1 MNSNNKSELTTQLL
15 NQSTRSILTYI
26 VLYVSFIFP
35 VSIHAMEYDYKG
47 QLSGWAIVAQS
58 QEMWKNSIG
67 LQYIPEASL
76 NQPLSSDSFIDAEV
90 SLNGFLT
97 YDDSDVSDNSDVEM
111 YRLWLRFSSSQ
122 FEVRAGLQKITFGPA
137 MLLRSLMWF
146 DRIDPRDPLQLTEG
160 VYGLLGRY
168 YFLNNA
174 NVWLWG
180 LYGNDETKGWE
191 VIPSAKDKL
200 EYGGRLQL
208 PLLRGEIAASY
219 HHRVANLRNQLPSS
233 PQSIEIP
240 EDRFGLDGKW
250 DIGIGMWFEG
260 TLTRK
265 ELEISPLRY
274 QRLITIGM
282 DYTFDF
288 GNGLNFIGEHFTI
301 ESSEKAFGSGDGIS
315 FSAVYFSYPIGLLDN
330 LTVMINYDWE
340 NHDWYRYAN
349 WQRRYDNW
357 SIYFI
362 GFWNP
367 DEFRIQQS
375 QRERSLFA
383 GQGLQLMVVF
393 NH

>member
-1 MNSNNKSELTTQLL
+1 
-15 NQSTRSILTYI
+15 
-26 VLYVSFIFP
+26 
-35 VSIHAMEYDYKG
+35 VSIHAVEYDFKG

-58 QEMWKNSIG
+58 QEMWNHNIG
-67 LQYIPEASL
+67 LRYIPEASL
-76 NQPLSSDSFIDAEV
+76 NQSLTSDSFIDAEV

-97 YDDSDVSDNSDVEM
+97 YDDSDVSDNSDIEM
-111 YRLWLRFSSSQ
+111 YRLWLRYSSSQ

-137 MLLRSLMWF
+137 MLLRPLMWF

-208 PLLRGEIAASY
+208 PLLSGEIAASY
-219 HHRVANLRNQLPSS
+219 HHRVANLQNQLLSS
-233 PQSIEIP
+233 PQSVEIP

-250 DIGIGMWFEG
+250 DIGIGVWFEG
-260 TLTRK
+260 TLTHK
-265 ELEISPLRY
+265 ELEISPLGY

-288 GNGLNFIGEHFTI
+288 GNGLNFIGEYLTI

-315 FSAVYFSYPIGLLDN
+315 FSAVYSSYPIGLLDN

>member
-1 MNSNNKSELTTQLL
+1 MRHINNKQCRL
-15 NQSTRSILTYI
+15 LTYTI
-26 VLYVSFIFP
+26 VYASFILSGS
-35 VSIHAMEYDYKG
+35 VYAMEYNLKG

-58 QEMWKNSIG
+58 QGMWNNNLG
-67 LQYIPEASL
+67 LRYIPEVSL
-76 NQPLSSDSFIDAEV
+76 NQSLKSDSFLDAVV
-90 SLNGFLT
+90 SLNGFLSN
-97 YDDSDVSDNSDVEM
+97 DDNDVSDNSDIEM

-122 FEVRAGLQKITFGPA
+122 FEIRAGLQKITFGPA
-137 MLLRSLMWF
+137 RLLRSLMWF

-174 NVWLWG
+174 NVWIWC

-191 VIPSAKDKL
+191 IVPSKKDEP

-208 PLLRGEIAASY
+208 PLLSGEIALSY
-219 HHRVANLRNQLPSS
+219 HHRVADLQNQIPSI

-240 EDRFGLDGKW
+240 EDRVGLDGNW
-250 DIGIGMWFEG
+250 DIGIGIWFEG
-260 TLTRK
+260 TLIHQ

-274 QRLITIGM
+274 KRFITLGM
-282 DYTFDF
+282 DYTFDV
-288 GNGLNFIGEHFTI
+288 GNGLNLIGEYFTI
-301 ESSEKAFGSGDGIS
+301 EASEKAFGSGDGIS
-315 FSAVYFSYPIGLLDN
+315 FSAVYFNYPIGLLDN
-330 LTVMINYDWE
+330 LTVMINYDWD
-340 NHDWYRYAN
+340 NHDWYRYVN

-357 SIYFI
+357 SLYFI

-367 DEFRIQQS
+367 DEFLIQQS

-383 GQGLQLMVVF
+383 GKGLQLMVVF